1 MVEEVI
7 TKKQLKEF
15 IDFPHEL
22 YASDPNYVPELYV
35 GQKELLWKGDK
46 HPFYE
51 HSSSKLFLARR
62 NGKTVGRI
70 AAIINTNHIAYTN
83 KQEGFFGFF
92 DCENNQETASALLD
106 SATAWLKENKLS
118 QVIGPVNLSTNNTC
132 GLLVEGFD
140 TPPSVMMPY
149 NAPYYQKILE
159 GYKLDKKTDLLAY
172 EVKRGNTDSKALD
185 LMDRLISRLDNKGIK
200 IRSINTKDFKS
211 EVAKIRDVYNK
222 AWDKNLGFVPMTEKE
237 FEFTAKELKMILDP
251 RFCIVAEKNGEIVG
265 FALGIP
271 NINEVQINIKK
282 GRLLPTGIF
291 KLLFNKSKIKS
302 LRVLMLGVLDDYRK
316 LGIEACL
323 YGKIIRNSEGTPIE
337 GAECSWMLEDN
348 YMMNHAI
355 EQINGKQTK
364 RYRLFQKAIE

>member
-1 MVEEVI
+1 MIEEV
-7 TKKQLKEF
+7 TSKKQLKEF

-22 YASDPNYVPELYV
+22 YKSDLNYVPELYV

-51 HSSSKLFLARR
+51 HSSSKLFLARS
-62 NGKTVGRI
+62 NGKIVGRI
-70 AAIINTNHIAYTN
+70 AAIINTNHIAYVN

-92 DCENNQETASALLD
+92 DCENSQETASVLLD
-106 SATAWLKENKLS
+106 TAIGWLQENKLS
-118 QVIGPVNLSTNNTC
+118 NVIGPVNLSTNNTC

-149 NAPYYQKILE
+149 NAPYYLELLE
-159 GYKLDKKTDLLAY
+159 GYKMSKKTDLLAY

-185 LMDRLISRLDNKGIK
+185 LMDRLITRLEHKGIK
-200 IRSINTKDFKS
+200 IRSINTKDFKN
-211 EVAKIRDVYNK
+211 EVVKIRDVYNK

-251 RFCIVAEKNGEIVG
+251 KFCIIAEKDNEVVG
-265 FALGIP
+265 FALGVP
-271 NINEVQINIKK
+271 NINEVQIDIKR
-282 GRLLPTGIF
+282 GRLFPTGIL
-291 KLLFNKSKIKS
+291 KLLLNRGKITS

-323 YGKIIRNSEGTPIE
+323 YGKIIRNSEGTKID

-355 EQINGKQTK
+355 EQINGKLTK
-364 RYRLFQKAIE
+364 RYRIFEKAIG

>member
-1 MVEEVI
+1 MIEEVT

-51 HSSSKLFLARR
+51 HSSTKMFLARR

-70 AAIINTNHIAYTN
+70 AAVINTNHIAYVD

-92 DCENNQETASALLD
+92 DCENNQETASALLEN
-106 SATAWLKENKLS
+106 AIAWLKENELS
-118 QVIGPVNLSTNNTC
+118 NVIGPVNLSTNNTC

-149 NAPYYQKILE
+149 NTAYYKELLE
-159 GYKLDKKTDLLAY
+159 GFQMTKKTDLLAY
-172 EVKRGNTDSKALD
+172 DVRRGNTDSKALL
-185 LMDRLISRLDNKGIK
+185 LMDRLIARLETKGIK
-200 IRSINTKDFKS
+200 IRSINIKDFKN
-211 EVAKIRDVYNK
+211 EVTKIRDVYNK

-251 RFCIVAEKNGEIVG
+251 KFCIVAEKDGEIVG
-265 FALGIP
+265 FALGVP
-271 NINEVQINIKK
+271 NINEIQIDIKK
-282 GRLLPTGIF
+282 GRLFPTGIL
-291 KLLFNKSKIKS
+291 KLLLNRGKISS

-323 YGKIIRNSEGTPIE
+323 YGKIIRNSEGTKIK

-355 EQINGKQTK
+355 EQIDGKLTK
-364 RYRLFQKAIE
+364 RYRIFEKAIS